1 MLPSN
6 EGPPLVLDGRP
17 SPFLHRHPVTVS
29 SFELSL
35 FVQGAWHYYLGQ
47 EGVAGEKSFSQWES
61 QASQWGRTVG
71 DGVQFGCWD
80 LLGPNL
86 RETGFPASTSEHR
99 TVLFSS
105 GAESLSD

>member
-1 MLPSN
+1 M
-6 EGPPLVLDGRP
+6 GDLV
-17 SPFLHRHPVTVS
+17 PFCTGILLLLVA
-29 SFELSL
+29 LSCHFL
-35 FVQGAWHYYLGQ
+35 SKVHGTIILVRKTWQ
-47 EGVAGEKSFSQWES
+47 GEKSFSQWES
-61 QASQWGRTVG
+61 QAGQWGRTVG